1 MSWLPI
7 IAICAGSLIAAFAG
21 AFFGRVFASSQL
33 RKRIRNV
40 ESSFADL
47 ESSFESLL
55 ESHKRLRS
63 RAGMRELRSRRG
75 VSDGSAPPPEGASKA
90 ELRRFYGIAAVQ
102 PAAQRSLQ
110 LGDVSRPS
118 E

>member
-7 IAICAGSLIAAFAG
+7 TVIWSGSLIAAFAG
-21 AFFGRVFASSQL
+21 GFFGRVFASSQL

-75 VSDGSAPPPEGASKA
+75 VSDGGSPPPEGASKA
-90 ELRRFYGIAAVQ
+90 ELRRYYGISTASPKLVPQRQ
-102 PAAQRSLQ
+102 P
-110 LGDVSRPS
+110 GDVPRA
-118 E
+118 EA